1 MKKILLSL
9 LAVVFLVALIFGSQW
24 LLSKGNNKEE
34 EKEITTASAEEI
46 AEGKSPQSRRVPGA
60 LPSLDI
66 NSSSSQDDVLSVMH
80 MMTHQK
86 IIANEKWGAILMTPE
101 NIVTVHEI
109 IEQSNYPNKN
119 DLLKITKRW
128 KTADFGSVD
137 HHHNSIWRLQ
147 GGTIGKALGIM
158 TAEEERWFIIHNF
171 GDEAAENWLDN
182 Q

>member
-9 LAVVFLVALIFGSQW
+9 LVVICLVALVFSSQW

-34 EKEITTASAEEI
+34 DITTASTEEI
-46 AEGKSPQSRRVPGA
+46 AEGKSTQSKQVSGA
-60 LPSLDI
+60 LPGLDI
-66 NSSSSQDDVLSVMH
+66 NSNSSQDDVLSVMH

-86 IIANEKWGAILMTPE
+86 IIANDKWGAILMTPE

-109 IEQSNYPNKN
+109 IELNNYPDKN
-119 DLLKITKRW
+119 VLLKITKRW
-128 KTADFGSVD
+128 KTGDFGSVD
-137 HHHNSIWRLQ
+137 HDHNRIWRLQ
-147 GGTIGKALGIM
+147 GGTIGKAQGIM
-158 TAEEERWFIIHNF
+158 TDEEERWFIIHNF